1 MLRMDVPALEDFLA
15 QEFPQ
20 VAGDLRVD
28 AVDEDGLTLRL
39 LAHRKHLRPG
49 GTYSGAA
56 IFMLADDA
64 AYCVI
69 LSRIGPKAL
78 TVTTNA
84 GIDYLR
90 KPVAER
96 DLVARARILK
106 LGRALIVV
114 EVMVSSDG
122 SPGPVARANF
132 TYSVPPAE
140 RDATV

>member
-1 MLRMDVPALEDFLA
+1 MDAPALHDFLA
-15 QEFPQ
+15 REFPQ
-20 VAGDLRVD
+20 VAGDLRVEV
-28 AVDEDGLTLRL
+28 VDEDGLTLRL
-39 LAHRKHLRPG
+39 LADPKHLRPG
-49 GTYSGAA
+49 GTYSGAS

-78 TVTTNA
+78 TATTNA

-90 KPVAER
+90 KPPAER
-96 DLVARARILK
+96 DLLARARILK

-122 SPGPVARANF
+122 SAGPAARANF

-140 RDATV
+140 RNPGVS